1 MSDLWIVGI
10 EFGVLLAAVATGLF
24 LSFKRGMKQTA
35 SFVWKTL
42 PDFPDG
48 FSWDIHSIIHETLSE
63 LRVQTDSARTQLVQF
78 HNGGEFIDGVS
89 MKKMSL
95 THESLTRGVSSEMP
109 SKQDIPVTLC
119 IAGLGLL
126 QIDIAKIYVTEQLE
140 ESWCKSYYQNT
151 NTVAFSFLPIKVKNN
166 IVGYVMCQWCSWNKT
181 DSIKEEIVSKELEDA
196 RALIEVQLRQQ
207 LETKRKK

>member
-1 MSDLWIVGI
+1 
-10 EFGVLLAAVATGLF
+10 
-24 LSFKRGMKQTA
+24 
-35 SFVWKTL
+35 
-42 PDFPDG
+42 
-48 FSWDIHSIIHETLSE
+48 

-126 QIDIAKIYVTEQLE
+126 QVDVAKIYVTEQLE

-181 DSIKEEIVSKELEDA
+181 DCIEEEIISRELEDA
-196 RALIEVQLRQQ
+196 RSLIEVQLRQQ
-207 LETKRKK
+207 LEKKRRK